1 MTAPTD
7 SAIEYHVADGI
18 ATITLN
24 RPDKLN
30 ALTRADALELAALFD
45 RTDADDEVR
54 AVILT
59 GAGRAFCAGAVV
71 SADSFADRDAGGSPP
86 RDWGGI
92 VTLRIFDS
100 LKPTIAAING
110 VAAGAGATIPLAMDV
125 RLASTDARF
134 GFVFARRGLLPESA
148 SNWFLPRIVGI
159 SRALE
164 WCFTG
169 RVFPAQEAHEAG
181 LVRSLHTPDDLLPAA
196 RALAREFADGTA
208 PVSIA
213 ITRRLMWSMLA
224 EAHPEASHVAESAL
238 IPSRGRSADAAE
250 GAAAFLERRRP
261 VFPDRVS
268 DGFPL

>member
-1 MTAPTD
+1 MAD
-7 SAIEYHVADGI
+7 SAIEFHIFDGV
-18 ATITLN
+18 ATITMN

-45 RTDADDEVR
+45 RTDRDDDVR

-59 GAGRAFCAGAVV
+59 GTGRAFCAGAVV
-71 SADSFADRDAGGSPP
+71 SADSFADRDAGDDAP

-92 VTLRIFDS
+92 VTLRIFES

-110 VAAGAGATIPLAMDV
+110 VAAGAGATIPLAMDI
-125 RLASTDARF
+125 RLASTEARF

-164 WCFTG
+164 WCYSG
-169 RVFPAQEAHEAG
+169 RVFPAQEAWEAG
-181 LVRSLHTPDDLLPAA
+181 LVRSLHKPDDLLPAA
-196 RALAREFADGTA
+196 RALAKQFTEGSA

-213 ITRRLMWSMLA
+213 LTRRLMWSMLA
-224 EAHPEASHVAESAL
+224 EGHPEASHLAESAL
-238 IPSRGRSADAAE
+238 IPTRGRSADAAE
-250 GAAAFLERRRP
+250 GAAAFLERRTP
-261 VFPDRVS
+261 VFTDRVS
-268 DGFPL
+268 DQFP

>member
-1 MTAPTD
+1 MG
-7 SAIEYHVADGI
+7 AIEYDVADGI

-24 RPDKLN
+24 RPDTLN
-30 ALTRADALELAALFD
+30 ALTRADALELAGLFD

-59 GAGRAFCAGAVV
+59 GTGRAFCAGAVV
-71 SADSFADRDAGGSPP
+71 SEDSFADRDGEADGGEL

-92 VTLRIFDS
+92 VTLRIFES

-110 VAAGAGATIPLAMDV
+110 VAAGAGATIPLAMDI
-125 RLASTDARF
+125 RLASTEARF
-134 GFVFARRGLLPESA
+134 GFVFSRRGLIPESA

-164 WCFTG
+164 WCYTG
-169 RVFPAQEAHEAG
+169 RVLPVSDALDAG
-181 LVRSLHTPDDLLPAA
+181 LVRSVHEPDDLLPAA
-196 RALAREFADGTA
+196 RALAKDFTEGTA

-213 ITRRLMWSMLA
+213 LTRRLMWSMLA
-224 EAHPEASHVAESAL
+224 ESHPEASHLAESSL
-238 IPSRGRSADAAE
+238 IVSRGRSGDAAE
-250 GAAAFLERRRP
+250 GAAAFLARRPP

-268 DGFPL
+268 ADFPL